1 MNRLSRVGGMA
12 SLRPTVIKLAQDRP
26 DLRPHLLEALKVA
39 AWENLPKGWT
49 DESVKKMWDTLTDGV
64 KHKVTKCMKEMEGKV
79 SDTGAF
85 CGSLADKVDPGWRSR
100 SASTPVLDATLL
112 RRALIR
118 VAHQHDDLRPLLL
131 PMITRRA

>member
-1 MNRLSRVGGMA
+1 MP
-12 SLRPTVIKLAQDRP
+12 SLRTAVVRLAHEHP
-26 DLRPHLLEALKVA
+26 GIRPHLLPLLKGA

-49 DESVKKMWDTLTDGV
+49 EESVEKMWGTLTDGV

-79 SDTGAF
+79 DDTGAF

-100 SASTPVLDATLL
+100 SAATLKG
-112 RRALIR
+112 AMIR
-118 VAHQHDDLRPLLL
+118 VAHSDKALRSQLL